1 MVEVDFGCYDRKKQ
15 WSGSE
20 MQINSRFIF
29 HFFVVGLPFL
39 CLDKGGLDKASCG
52 LLLCCS
58 DGPAAGVVVCDPNAP
73 DGVASC
79 S

>member
-39 CLDKGGLDKASCG
+39 CLDKGD
-52 LLLCCS
+52 
-58 DGPAAGVVVCDPNAP
+58 
-73 DGVASC
+73 
-79 S
+79 